1 MVVTESRRVSKI
13 HIWTFTNFPGFLWN
27 QCHDKDETFFF
38 FKILDNWPIFQKA
51 TPETFMALILSKI
64 YERGIEK
71 SDRKFPTPNRKKYLI
86 YQEQGSHGVIAE
98 REQVCFE
105 TGTAISRIILIRLDR
120 RRSWRN
126 WKAWSH
132 SRALMLTYSTTRWF
146 VTWTTIA
153 SAIWICWTLDDTT
166 SRAAPRNSIGIA
178 SISAVT
184 RSRTF
189 WRGSRWPA
197 NFQTTITSGSLWCM
211 DTNISANWRSYEKM
225 WVVSFS
231 WMFHG
236 VQTFIMIRMSEKRKR
251 KYFDL
256 NGRW

>member
-1 MVVTESRRVSKI
+1 
-13 HIWTFTNFPGFLWN
+13 
-27 QCHDKDETFFF
+27 
-38 FKILDNWPIFQKA
+38 
-51 TPETFMALILSKI
+51 MALILSKI

-178 SISAVT
+178 SISAAT

-211 DTNISANWRSYEKM
+211 DTNISANWRSYEKT
-225 WVVSFS
+225 WVVSLYVFLRRANIHYDS
-231 WMFHG
+231 NERKKKKENTSILTEDDSLFFLFNLILKE
-236 VQTFIMIRMSEKRKR
+236 TIRKR
-251 KYFDL
+251 LFVLFYKAIKKFHRYFL
-256 NGRW
+256 STSIAFWNFLWNFF